1 LLIYPREAFKIRAEH
16 FESNSTSAHN
26 ILGSTQNLRK
36 TLREARN
43 GANMQP
49 KQWQTCSP
57 SNGHQLVPIPVGGS
71 IVFRA
76 VSTPNEACSFTPK
89 EAGLVNPKEARS
101 FTQKG
106 ARSFTPKEAGLFNPN
121 EVRSFTPKEAGIV
134 NPNEA
139 SSFTQNEAL
148 KIRAEHFESNSK
160 SALNILGSTQN
171 PRKTFREA
179 RNGANMQPKQWQT
192 CSPSSGHQ
200 LVPIP
205 VGGSIAF
212 RAVSTPKPQGEYR
225 AVHIWHGT
233 ALLHWFLGGETE

>member
-106 ARSFTPKEAGLFNPN
+106 ARSFTPKEA
-121 EVRSFTPKEAGIV
+121 
-134 NPNEA
+134 